1 MTHADDITGIARC
14 SCRRVVQDETDLQVW
29 EWLESR
35 HPGLLDDVHSKRGPG
50 ERLHVP
56 QAIERPRERAQRM
69 DDGVMSVRTLAVVAG
84 VAYGTAWAAR
94 NEKSRE

>member
-1 MTHADDITGIARC
+1 MTHADITGIARC

-50 ERLHVP
+50 ERLHIP

-69 DDGVMSVRTLAVVAG
+69 DDGVMTVRMLAFVAG
-84 VAYGTAWAAR
+84 VGYETARRAR
-94 NEKSRE
+94 NEKGRE